1 MAKRLSEKEKKDL
14 VDNFSQGNSLDNLAA
29 KFNCTKVTIVRNL
42 KRIIGESAYK
52 DLIYERKNDFKSL
65 NFKENNNSLKNK
77 NNLDTKDSNKES
89 FLDEELFYES
99 SKNISFTEL
108 IPLDYEIDNNEQK
121 DLASV
126 PLSEAVF
133 PNMVYLIVDKK
144 IELEIKYL
152 KDYPEWRFLSQEQ
165 LNRKTIEIFFD
176 IRLAKRL
183 CNKEQKVIKVPNTKV
198 FQIVA
203 PILLKRGISRI
214 VSDGKLISL

>member
-29 KFNCTKVTIVRNL
+29 KFNCTKDTIVRNL

-52 DLIYERKNDFKSL
+52 DLIYERKKDFKSVD
-65 NFKENNNSLKNK
+65 FKEKNNSLEIKNI
-77 NNLDTKDSNKES
+77 LDTTNSNKES
-89 FLDEELFYES
+89 FLNEEFFDVNTQ
-99 SKNISFTEL
+99 NISFTEL
-108 IPLDYEIDNNEQK
+108 IPLECEIDNSTQK

-126 PLSEAVF
+126 PLSEVVF
-133 PNMVYLIVDKK
+133 PNVVYLIVDKK

-176 IRLAKRL
+176 IKLAKRF

>member
-14 VDNFSQGNSLDNLAA
+14 VNNFFQGISVDNLAA
-29 KFNCTKVTIVRNL
+29 QFNCTKVTIVRNL

-52 DLIYERKNDFKSL
+52 DLIYERKKDFKSFD
-65 NFKENNNSLKNK
+65 FKEKNNSLKNK

-126 PLSEAVF
+126 PISEVFF

-176 IRLAKRL
+176 IKLAKRF

>member
-29 KFNCTKVTIVRNL
+29 QFNCTKVTIVRNL

-52 DLIYERKNDFKSL
+52 DLIYERKKDFKSVD
-65 NFKENNNSLKNK
+65 FKEKNNSLKNK
-77 NNLDTKDSNKES
+77 NNLDTKDCNKES

-126 PLSEAVF
+126 PISEVVF

-176 IRLAKRL
+176 IKLAKRF
-183 CNKEQKVIKVPNTKV
+183 CNKEQKVIKVPNTKI